1 MSGLLKKRIQVDRN
15 LGIILSTPEGTIVS
29 YAEIQ
34 KGLHKYIRD
43 NHLRTDLAGS
53 EAASISEASEAPQP
67 EAPRAQPA
75 GAYCISCG
83 EGIPSGAV
91 FCDLCGALQ

>member
-15 LGIILSTPEGTIVS
+15 LGTVVGSPEGTIVS

-43 NHLRTDLAGS
+43 HGLRTDTTK
-53 EAASISEASEAPQP
+53 EATTAATQTPEP
-67 EAPRAQPA
+67 EAVETQTP
-75 GAYCISCG
+75 GFYCIACG
-83 EGIPSGAV
+83 EAIPSGAV
-91 FCDLCGALQ
+91 YCDLCGALQ

>member
-15 LGIILSTPEGTIVS
+15 LAAVIGVPEGGTVS

-43 NHLRTDLAGS
+43 NNLRTDVAKESG
-53 EAASISEASEAPQP
+53 AAPAQVPEPSQP
-67 EAPRAQPA
+67 KTQPR
-75 GAYCISCG
+75 GFYCISCG
-83 EGIPSGAV
+83 EAIPSGAV

>member
-15 LGIILSTPEGTIVS
+15 LGAVIGVPENTTVS

-43 NHLRTDLAGS
+43 NNLRTDVPKSAT
-53 EAASISEASEAPQP
+53 AAAPKTVEGEPAKSQP
-67 EAPRAQPA
+67 RSS
-75 GAYCISCG
+75 YCISCG
-83 EGIPSGAV
+83 EAIPHGAV
-91 FCDLCGALQ
+91 FCDLCGPSQ

>member
-15 LGIILSTPEGTIVS
+15 LGIIVGVPEGTNVS

-43 NHLRTDLAGS
+43 NHLRVDLAKPES
-53 EAASISEASEAPQP
+53 TAVSEAPEP
-67 EAPRAQPA
+67 GAPKAQPR
-75 GAYCISCG
+75 GMYCISCG
-83 EGIPSGAV
+83 EAIPSGAC

>member
-15 LGIILSTPEGTIVS
+15 LGTVIGVPEGSTVS

-43 NHLRTDLAGS
+43 NNLRTDIGKGATAGVP
-53 EAASISEASEAPQP
+53 EAPQP
-67 EAPRAQPA
+67 EAPKTQAR
-75 GAYCISCG
+75 GFYCISCG
-83 EGIPSGAV
+83 EAIPSGAV

>member
-15 LGIILSTPEGTIVS
+15 LGTIIGFQEGTIVS

-43 NHLRTDLAGS
+43 HNLRIDLPKVGTVTATQTPGPEVTKS
-53 EAASISEASEAPQP
+53 EARGS
-67 EAPRAQPA
+67 
-75 GAYCISCG
+75 YCISCG
-83 EGIPSGAV
+83 EEIPSGAI
-91 FCDLCGALQ
+91 FCDLCGVVQ

>member
-15 LGIILSTPEGTIVS
+15 LGTIIGFQEGTIVS

-43 NHLRTDLAGS
+43 QNLRIDLPKVGTVTATQTPEPEVTKSEGRGS
-53 EAASISEASEAPQP
+53 
-67 EAPRAQPA
+67 
-75 GAYCISCG
+75 YCISCG
-83 EGIPSGAV
+83 EEIPSGAI
-91 FCDLCGALQ
+91 FCDLCGVMQ

>member
-15 LGIILSTPEGTIVS
+15 LGAVIGVPENTTVS

-43 NHLRTDLAGS
+43 NHLRTDIPRPATAAAPKTVEAELPKGQARGS
-53 EAASISEASEAPQP
+53 
-67 EAPRAQPA
+67 
-75 GAYCISCG
+75 YCISCG
-83 EGIPSGAV
+83 EAIPSGAV

>member
-15 LGIILSTPEGTIVS
+15 LGAVLGVPEGTTVS

-34 KGLHKYIRD
+34 KGLHRYIRD
-43 NHLRTDLAGS
+43 NNLRTDLAKAAVQTVVAEPPKAQVRGS
-53 EAASISEASEAPQP
+53 
-67 EAPRAQPA
+67 
-75 GAYCISCG
+75 YCISCG
-83 EGIPSGAV
+83 EAIPGGAT

>member
-1 MSGLLKKRIQVDRN
+1 LSGLLKKRIQVDRN
-15 LGIILSTPEGTIVS
+15 LGVVIGVPEGATVS

-43 NHLRTDLAGS
+43 NNLRTDVAKES
-53 EAASISEASEAPQP
+53 TAAVAQAPEPGEPKIQ
-67 EAPRAQPA
+67 AR
-75 GAYCISCG
+75 GFYCISCG
-83 EGIPSGAV
+83 EAIPSGAV